1 MLILSVMLS
10 FLQVGSCADGD
21 WGIQPK
27 DPVDSGSPWTI
38 AGKAD
43 DPASSDAWVVP
54 GKGELDQQWTIQGK
68 VDEESSS
75 SGSSSSDSE
84 DSDVP
89 VAKKPPVKV
98 DPESRR
104 HEEHR
109 QPAVDRTAQLKDFVS
124 EHSEDI
130 QLAALVCCGL
140 IAVVLLAPFVVAL
153 LGGVSVGA
161 VGLGALVCL
170 CSPVIIAVA
179 CCCCCLMLLGY
190 GHK

>member
-1 MLILSVMLS
+1 MLVLSLILSV
-10 FLQVGSCADGD
+10 LQVGSCNDE
-21 WGIQPK
+21 WGVQPK
-27 DPVDSGSPWTI
+27 GSHGSSVEAVDGVVPEPDKQWT
-38 AGKAD
+38 AQGKAD
-43 DPASSDAWVVP
+43 EESSSSD
-54 GKGELDQQWTIQGK
+54 
-68 VDEESSS
+68 SSS
-75 SGSSSSDSE
+75 SGSSSDSDSE
-84 DSDVP
+84 DSAIP
-89 VAKKPPVKV
+89 VANQPSVEV
-98 DPESRR
+98 DPENRR
-104 HEEHR
+104 HEAR
-109 QPAVDRTAQLKDFVS
+109 PRPPVDRAAQLDKFFS

-140 IAVVLLAPFVVAL
+140 IAVVILAPFVVAL

>member
-21 WGIQPK
+21 WGVQPK
-27 DPVDSGSPWTI
+27 DPVDSGWTI

-43 DPASSDAWVVP
+43 EPAVGSGSDEWTVQDKADEKPSGSGSSD
-54 GKGELDQQWTIQGK
+54 
-68 VDEESSS
+68 
-75 SGSSSSDSE
+75 SSSDSE

-104 HEEHR
+104 HEERH
-109 QPAVDRTAQLKDFVS
+109 QPHIDRAAQLKDFVS
-124 EHSEDI
+124 DHSEDI

-140 IAVVLLAPFVVAL
+140 IAVVILAPFVVAL

-161 VGLGALVCL
+161 VGLGVLACL
-170 CSPVIIAVA
+170 CSPLIIVA
-179 CCCCCLMLLGY
+179 ACVCCCLMLLGY
-190 GHK
+190 GSK